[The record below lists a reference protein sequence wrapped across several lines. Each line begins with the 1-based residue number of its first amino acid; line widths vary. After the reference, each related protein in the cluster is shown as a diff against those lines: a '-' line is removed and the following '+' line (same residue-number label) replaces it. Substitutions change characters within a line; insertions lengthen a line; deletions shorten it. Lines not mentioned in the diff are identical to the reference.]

1 MTLNVRRQH
10 DAQYIAPTFDGR
22 ISEQKYPQATISL
35 DLSMDIN
42 KTVHPEDGT
51 LEVPGLHPLGRLLT
65 AKSSFR
71 RAIDRD
77 LETRGISLSL
87 V

>member
-1 MTLNVRRQH
+1 
-10 DAQYIAPTFDGR
+10 
-22 ISEQKYPQATISL
+22 ISL

-51 LEVPGLHPLGRLLT
+51 LEVPGLHPVSLDRHDPGGHH
-65 AKSSFR
+65 SFIANEYSWGDCL
-71 RAIDRD
+71 AIDRD